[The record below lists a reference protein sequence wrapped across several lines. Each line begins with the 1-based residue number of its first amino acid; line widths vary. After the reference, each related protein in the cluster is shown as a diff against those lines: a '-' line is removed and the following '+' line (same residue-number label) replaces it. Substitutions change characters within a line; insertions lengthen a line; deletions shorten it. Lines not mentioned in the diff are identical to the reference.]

1 MLNPISS
8 IALPSS
14 LRIVAYSYFSYIS
27 CSSCWMACAVNP
39 DLSLFFSNLQ
49 FASFSEY
56 ADDSAATPWWA
67 RLLRT
72 PGTAHNP
79 RESVH
84 NLVNDVLSVTD
95 YICFWFCE
103 GSNETSSHGSEVA
116 QPRQQAPWNNNGSIY
131 HNDTFPRFSVLPLIL
146 QPSVGSHLTH
156 PKLLLP
162 ESMMKLIPLCIALG
176 VTLLPS
182 FVHARL
188 DPQELSHLTM
198 VTNYT
203 FHSICND
210 FNNPDFYFDEAVPEP
225 PATKP
230 AWPQTLMRWIS

>member
-1 MLNPISS
+1 
-8 IALPSS
+8 
-14 LRIVAYSYFSYIS
+14 
-27 CSSCWMACAVNP
+27 
-39 DLSLFFSNLQ
+39 
-49 FASFSEY
+49 
-56 ADDSAATPWWA
+56 
-67 RLLRT
+67 
-72 PGTAHNP
+72 
-79 RESVH
+79 
-84 NLVNDVLSVTD
+84 
-95 YICFWFCE
+95 
-103 GSNETSSHGSEVA
+103 
-116 QPRQQAPWNNNGSIY
+116 
-131 HNDTFPRFSVLPLIL
+131 VLPLIL

-182 FVHARL
+182 LVHARL

-230 AWPQTLMRWIS
+230 A